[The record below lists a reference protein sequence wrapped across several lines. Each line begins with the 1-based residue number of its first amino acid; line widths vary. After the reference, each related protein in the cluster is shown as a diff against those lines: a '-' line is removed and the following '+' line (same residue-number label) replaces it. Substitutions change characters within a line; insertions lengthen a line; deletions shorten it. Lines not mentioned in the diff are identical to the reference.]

1 MNEIPIQFKLL
12 VDKYPL
18 LSTIK
23 DDKLEDFVKN
33 IFDYGYKIL
42 YPDINDQVKYKS
54 ELEALTRKEI
64 TNQIEEL
71 KNKLD
76 DSDVSIKLD
85 NLSEIL
91 EKFLGLSNNS
101 NKKGEITEDI
111 IYQILTTKYKD
122 LSYEKTRHIPHSGD
136 GILIFPNKL
145 KTLVEIKNYT
155 GTVKKDEIDKFEY
168 DLKFNNINFG
178 LFISLKSSI
187 QGHSQLSY
195 QKMIHNNKEYHMIFI
210 SHVSNEMSKLDAA
223 FLVLTRLFELNNNET
238 KKTKLDWIQNQINS
252 HFKELIMICEKTSFL
267 KDQYLSM
274 ETNIKDN
281 LNNYYAIIRDYQYE
295 IDQKINQI
303 WFKMNND
310 FGKAEEELIKQ
321 CSYDTILEIYKE
333 DKSVHILTR
342 LFDILKN
349 MSVDLNII
357 NNKSWALLK
366 DDQEIGEIKKTKSK
380 TVISLN
386 NPMIDLIFIRN
397 KDEENE
403 MNIKFLNEILKS
415 NILKYN

>member
-1 MNEIPIQFKLL
+1 MNELSIQLKLL

-18 LSTIK
+18 LKTIK
-23 DDKLEDFVKN
+23 DDEMEKFVEN
-33 IFDYGYKIL
+33 VFDYGYKIL
-42 YPDINDQVKYKS
+42 YPEIDDQVKYKS

-71 KNKLD
+71 KEKLD
-76 DSDVSIKLD
+76 DNEVGLKLD
-85 NLSEIL
+85 NLSDIL

-136 GILIFPNKL
+136 GILMFPNKL

-155 GTVKKDEIDKFEY
+155 STVKKEEIDKFEY

-195 QKMIHNNKEYHMIFI
+195 QKMIHNDKEYHMIFV
-210 SHVSNEMSKLDAA
+210 SHVSNEMSKIDAA
-223 FLVLTRLFELNNNET
+223 MLVLNRLFELDNNEIN
-238 KKTKLDWIQNQINS
+238 KTKLDWIQNQINS
-252 HFKELIMICEKTSFL
+252 HFKELVKVSERTTFL
-267 KDQYLSM
+267 KDQFISM

-281 LNNYYAIIRDYQYE
+281 LNNYYTIIRDYQYE

-303 WFKMNND
+303 WFKMNSD
-310 FGKAEEELIKQ
+310 FGKAEDELVKQ
-321 CSYDTILEIYKE
+321 TIYDNILKSYQD
-333 DKSVHILTR
+333 DKSFHILTK
-342 LFDILKN
+342 LFDILINYGINLKIMNEKN
-349 MSVDLNII
+349 WILYKKNE
-357 NNKSWALLK
+357 
-366 DDQEIGEIKKTKSK
+366 EIGEIKKTKSK
-380 TVISLN
+380 TIISLN
-386 NPMIDLIFIRN
+386 NPNIDLIFVRN
-397 KDEENE
+397 KDDENDI
-403 MNIKFLNEILKS
+403 NIKFLNQLLKS
-415 NILKYN
+415 YN

>member
-1 MNEIPIQFKLL
+1 MDELSIQLKLL
-12 VDKYPL
+12 VNKYPL
-18 LSTIK
+18 LKTIK
-23 DDKLEDFVKN
+23 DDEMEKFVEN
-33 IFDYGYKIL
+33 VFDYGYKIL
-42 YPDINDQVKYKS
+42 YPEIDNQMKYKS

-71 KNKLD
+71 KEKLD
-76 DSDVSIKLD
+76 DNDVGLKLD
-85 NLSEIL
+85 NLSDIL

-136 GILIFPNKL
+136 GILMFPNKL

-155 GTVKKDEIDKFEY
+155 STVKKDEIDKFEY

-195 QKMIHNNKEYHMIFI
+195 QKMIHNNKEYHMIFV
-210 SHVSNEMSKLDAA
+210 SHVSNEMSKIDAA
-223 FLVLTRLFELNNNET
+223 MLVLNRLFELNNNEINR
-238 KKTKLDWIQNQINS
+238 TKLDWIQNQINS
-252 HFKELIMICEKTSFL
+252 HFKELVKVSERTSFL
-267 KDQYLSM
+267 KDQFLSM

-281 LNNYYAIIRDYQYE
+281 LNNFYALIRDYQYE

-303 WFKMNND
+303 WFKMNSD
-310 FGKAEEELIKQ
+310 FGKAENELVKQ
-321 CSYDTILEIYKE
+321 TIYDNILESYQD
-333 DKSVHILTR
+333 DKSLHILTR

-349 MSVDLNII
+349 YDI
-357 NNKSWALLK
+357 NLKIMNEKSWILIKK
-366 DDQEIGEIKKTKSK
+366 DEEIGEIKKTKSK
-380 TVISLN
+380 TIISLK
-386 NPMIDLIFIRN
+386 NPMLDLIFIRN
-397 KDEENE
+397 KDDEND
-403 MNIKFLNEILKS
+403 MNIKFLNQILK
-415 NILKYN
+415 N

>member
-1 MNEIPIQFKLL
+1 MNELSIQLKLL

-18 LSTIK
+18 LKTIK
-23 DDKLEDFVKN
+23 DDEMEKFVEN
-33 IFDYGYKIL
+33 VFDYGYKIL
-42 YPDINDQVKYKS
+42 YPEIDDQMKYKS

-71 KNKLD
+71 KEKLD
-76 DSDVSIKLD
+76 DNEVGLKLD
-85 NLSEIL
+85 NLSDIL

-136 GILIFPNKL
+136 GILMFPNKL

-155 GTVKKDEIDKFEY
+155 STVKKEEIDKFEY

-195 QKMIHNNKEYHMIFI
+195 QKMIHNNKEYHMIFV
-210 SHVSNEMSKLDAA
+210 SHVSNEMSKIDAA
-223 FLVLTRLFELNNNET
+223 MLVLNRLFELNNNEIN
-238 KKTKLDWIQNQINS
+238 KTKLDWIQNQINS
-252 HFKELIMICEKTSFL
+252 HFKELVKVSERTSFL
-267 KDQYLSM
+267 KDQFLSM

-303 WFKMNND
+303 WFKMNSD
-310 FGKAEEELIKQ
+310 FGKAEEELVKQ
-321 CSYDTILEIYKE
+321 TIYDNILESYQD
-333 DKSVHILTR
+333 DKSFHILTR

-349 MSVDLNII
+349 YDI
-357 NNKSWALLK
+357 NLKIMNEKSWILIK
-366 DDQEIGEIKKTKSK
+366 KDQEIGEVKKTKSK
-380 TVISLN
+380 TIISLK
-386 NPMIDLIFIRN
+386 NPMLDLIFIRN
-397 KDEENE
+397 KEDEND
-403 MNIKFLNEILKS
+403 MNIKFLNQILK
-415 NILKYN
+415 N

>member
-1 MNEIPIQFKLL
+1 MNEISIQLKLL

-18 LSTIK
+18 LKTIK
-23 DDKLEDFVKN
+23 DDQIEKFVEN
-33 IFDYGYKIL
+33 VFDYGYKIL
-42 YPDINDQVKYKS
+42 YPEIDDQVKYKS

-71 KNKLD
+71 KDKLD
-76 DSDVSIKLD
+76 DNDVSLKLD
-85 NLSEIL
+85 NLSDIL

-136 GILIFPNKL
+136 GILLFPNKL

-155 GTVKKDEIDKFEY
+155 STVKKEEIDKFEY

-195 QKMIHNNKEYHMIFI
+195 QKMIHNNKEYHMIFV
-210 SHVSNEMSKLDAA
+210 SHVSNEMSKIDAA
-223 FLVLTRLFELNNNET
+223 MLVLNRLFELDNNEIN
-238 KKTKLDWIQNQINS
+238 KTKLDWIQNQINS
-252 HFKELIMICEKTSFL
+252 HFKELVKVSERTSFL
-267 KDQYLSM
+267 KDQFISM

-281 LNNYYAIIRDYQYE
+281 LNNYYSIIRDYQYE

-303 WFKMNND
+303 WFKMNSD
-310 FGKAEEELIKQ
+310 FGKAEEDLVKQ
-321 CSYDTILEIYKE
+321 TIYDNILESYQG
-333 DKSVHILTR
+333 DKSFYILTR
-342 LFDILKN
+342 LFDLLKN
-349 MSVDLNII
+349 YDISLKIMSQKNWILIR
-357 NNKSWALLK
+357 KEE
-366 DDQEIGEIKKTKSK
+366 EIGEIKKTKSK
-380 TVISLN
+380 TIISLK
-386 NPMIDLIFIRN
+386 NPMLDLIFIRN
-397 KDEENE
+397 KDDEND
-403 MNIKFLNEILKS
+403 MNIKFLNQILK
-415 NILKYN
+415 N

>member
-1 MNEIPIQFKLL
+1 MNELSIQLKLL

-18 LSTIK
+18 LKTIK
-23 DDKLEDFVKN
+23 DDEMEKFVEN
-33 IFDYGYKIL
+33 VFDYGYKIL
-42 YPDINDQVKYKS
+42 YPEIDDQVKYKS

-71 KNKLD
+71 KEKLD
-76 DSDVSIKLD
+76 DNEVGLKLD
-85 NLSEIL
+85 NLSDIL

-136 GILIFPNKL
+136 GILMFPNKL

-155 GTVKKDEIDKFEY
+155 STVKKEEIDKFEY

-195 QKMIHNNKEYHMIFI
+195 QKMIHNDKEYHMIFV
-210 SHVSNEMSKLDAA
+210 SHVSNEMSKIDAA
-223 FLVLTRLFELNNNET
+223 MLVLNRLFELDNNEIN
-238 KKTKLDWIQNQINS
+238 KTKLDWIQNQINS
-252 HFKELIMICEKTSFL
+252 HFKELVKVSERTTFL
-267 KDQYLSM
+267 KDQFISM

-281 LNNYYAIIRDYQYE
+281 LNNYYTIIRDYQYE

-303 WFKMNND
+303 WFKMNSD
-310 FGKAEEELIKQ
+310 FGKAEDELVKQ
-321 CSYDTILEIYKE
+321 TIYDNILKSYQD
-333 DKSVHILTR
+333 DKSFHILTK
-342 LFDILKN
+342 LFDILINYGINLKIMNEKN
-349 MSVDLNII
+349 WILYKKNE
-357 NNKSWALLK
+357 
-366 DDQEIGEIKKTKSK
+366 EIGEIKKTKSK
-380 TVISLN
+380 TIISLI
-386 NPMIDLIFIRN
+386 NPNIDLIFVRN
-397 KDEENE
+397 KDDENDI
-403 MNIKFLNEILKS
+403 NIKFLNQLLKS
-415 NILKYN
+415 YN

>member
-1 MNEIPIQFKLL
+1 MNELSIQLKLL

-18 LSTIK
+18 LKTIK
-23 DDKLEDFVKN
+23 DDEMEKFVEN
-33 IFDYGYKIL
+33 VFDYGYKIL
-42 YPDINDQVKYKS
+42 YPEIDDQMKYKS

-71 KNKLD
+71 KEKLD
-76 DSDVSIKLD
+76 DNEVGLKLD
-85 NLSEIL
+85 NLSDIL

-136 GILIFPNKL
+136 GILMFPNKL

-155 GTVKKDEIDKFEY
+155 STVKKEEIDKFEY

-195 QKMIHNNKEYHMIFI
+195 QKMIHNNKEYHMIFV
-210 SHVSNEMSKLDAA
+210 SHVSNEMSKIDAA
-223 FLVLTRLFELNNNET
+223 MLVLNRLFELNNNEIN
-238 KKTKLDWIQNQINS
+238 KTKLDWIQNQINS
-252 HFKELIMICEKTSFL
+252 HFKELVKVSERTSFL
-267 KDQYLSM
+267 KDQFLSM

-303 WFKMNND
+303 WFKMNSD
-310 FGKAEEELIKQ
+310 FGKAEEELVKQ
-321 CSYDTILEIYKE
+321 TIYDNILESYQD
-333 DKSVHILTR
+333 DKSFHILTR

-349 MSVDLNII
+349 YDI
-357 NNKSWALLK
+357 NLKIMNEKSWILIK
-366 DDQEIGEIKKTKSK
+366 KDQEIGEIKKTKSK
-380 TVISLN
+380 TIISLK
-386 NPMIDLIFIRN
+386 NPMLDLIFIRN
-397 KDEENE
+397 KEDEND
-403 MNIKFLNEILKS
+403 MNIKFLNQILK
-415 NILKYN
+415 N